1 MFLPY
6 PGATLLMPSGPEDD
20 PDRMHLFVVLT
31 NPFDDMGDGIQ
42 KVLLVSFS
50 SIRDYYT
57 HDPACVLNP
66 GDHPF
71 VKHESF
77 VVYKRAI
84 IVEANKL
91 IEGVRKNVFS
101 SHTPMSESVLSKIR
115 QGLESSEHI
124 TPRVLRFYEAS
135 PTEL

>member
-1 MFLPY
+1 MFLPF

-31 NPFDDMGDGIQ
+31 NPFDDIGDGIQ

-50 SIRDYYT
+50 SVRDYYN

-101 SHTPMSESVLSKIR
+101 SHTPMSESVLSKIH
-115 QGLESSEHI
+115 QGLESSEHT

-135 PTEL
+135 PKEL